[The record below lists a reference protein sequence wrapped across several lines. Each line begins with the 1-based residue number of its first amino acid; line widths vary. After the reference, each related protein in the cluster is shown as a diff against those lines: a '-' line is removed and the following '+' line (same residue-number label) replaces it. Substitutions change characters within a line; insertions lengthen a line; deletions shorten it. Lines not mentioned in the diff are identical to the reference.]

1 MKAISFVICAL
12 TLCVSTIALPQ
23 SVHKLIGQEP
33 VAQEAFARLIA
44 LAGNWKG
51 QAAMGPGMNA
61 PVRVSLRVTS
71 GGAAML
77 HEMVPD
83 GRSTDPSNGDDD
95 PITML
100 YVNGDRLI
108 LTHYCDTGKNRPR
121 MVGKLSPDGK
131 TVKFDI
137 LDVSGGT
144 TNGYMHH
151 AVFTFL
157 DADHHT
163 EDWAAMSPAGRL
175 SEAHLDLIRAESKAG
190 CNRGPTAL
198 LLYSPFVVCGF
209 PGIRPAADRSGPQGI

>member
-23 SVHKLIGQEP
+23 SVHKPVGQKP
-33 VAQEAFARLIA
+33 VAQEAFARLIT

-163 EDWAAMSPAGRL
+163 EDWAAMSPAGKL
-175 SEAHLDLIRAESKAG
+175 SEAHIDLIRAK
-190 CNRGPTAL
+190 
-198 LLYSPFVVCGF
+198 
-209 PGIRPAADRSGPQGI
+209 